1 MSAPPPE
8 TLELAPGASSPVTAP
23 APQPGIGRALRD
35 AVRGD
40 HGHDYTRGSIR
51 RSILLL
57 AVPMVLEMLMES
69 VFAVVDV
76 FFVGRLGA
84 AAVATVGLTE
94 SLLTLVYAM
103 AMGLAMGAA
112 AIVARRIGE
121 GDREGAARA
130 AVQAIA
136 IAIGVSAALGV
147 VGGTF
152 APRLLALMG
161 AEPEVIATGSTY
173 ARVMLGG
180 QMVIVVL
187 FVTNAVFRGA
197 GDAAVAM
204 RVLWIANAINIVLGP
219 LLIFGPGPLPALGVT
234 GAAIA
239 TTFGRGVGAAI
250 AVSLLF
256 RRGGRF
262 MVTREHLRLDPAIV
276 RQIVRISGNGVFQ
289 AFVGTA
295 SWVAL
300 TRLLAEYGS
309 AALAGY
315 TIAMR
320 VIMFALLPSWGVSNA
335 AATMVGQSLGAGD
348 PSRAE
353 KAVWLAGFYNM
364 IVLGVVSL
372 LFMFGTSMVVGIF
385 TADPEVARH
394 ATDALRLV
402 SAGFIFY
409 AYGMV
414 LTQAF
419 NGAGDTWTPTKINI
433 GVFWAFE
440 IPLAFVLARWAGLGP
455 HGVFLSMTIAF
466 SSLAVVS
473 ALVFRRG
480 TWKTKKV

>member
-1 MSAPPPE
+1 MSALPPE
-8 TLELAPGASSPVTAP
+8 ALESAPQSLQPEP
-23 APQPGIGRALRD
+23 PQPGLGRALRD

-51 RSILLL
+51 RSIMLL

-94 SLLTLVYAM
+94 SLLTLIYAM

-121 GDREGAARA
+121 GDRDGAARA

-136 IAIGVSAALGV
+136 IAVSVSAVLGV
-147 VGGTF
+147 LGGVF
-152 APRLLALMG
+152 APRLLAIMG
-161 AEPEVIATGSTY
+161 ASPEVLAIGSSY

-180 QMVIVVL
+180 QVVIVVL
-187 FVTNAVFRGA
+187 FVANAVFRGA

-204 RVLWIANAINIVLGP
+204 RVLWMANAINIVLGP

-239 TTFGRGVGAAI
+239 TTIGRGIGATI
-250 AVSLLF
+250 ALSLLF
-256 RRGGRF
+256 RKGGRF
-262 MVTREHLRLDPAIV
+262 TVTRALLRIEPAIV
-276 RQIVRISGNGVFQ
+276 RQIVRISGSGVFQ

-295 SWVAL
+295 SWIAL
-300 TRLLAEYGS
+300 TRLIAEYGS

-348 PSRAE
+348 PGRAE

-364 IVLGVVSL
+364 IVLGLVSL
-372 LFMFGTSMVVGIF
+372 LFVLAPGLIVGIF
-385 TADPEVARH
+385 TADPDVARY

-402 SAGFIFY
+402 SAGFVFY

-433 GVFWAFE
+433 AVFWAFE
-440 IPLAFVLARWAGLGP
+440 IPLAFVLARWASLGP
-455 HGVFLSMTIAF
+455 HGVFLAMTIAF

-480 TWKTKKV
+480 SWKTKKV